1 MPQAIKSIVI
11 KADLDRTFNIT
22 NDIDRWSELF
32 MEYKHSKI
40 LKKENYGR
48 FTRLEF
54 ELSNPEGQ
62 TWQSWRMLDHQEHV
76 AFAQREKPMFP
87 YKYMYLTWKYEQVE
101 DGVLMTWIQDFE
113 LDPKAPKTNEE
124 ALEYT
129 IHNMEEKQKIFKEVI
144 EAGFARVDVGN

>member
-11 KADLDRTFNIT
+11 KGDLDQIFSIT

-32 MEYKHSKI
+32 IEYKHSKI

-54 ELSNPEGQ
+54 EWSKPEGQ
-62 TWQSWRMLDHQEHV
+62 TWQSWRMLDHQKHV

-101 DGVLMTWIQDFE
+101 DGVLMTWTHDFE
-113 LDPKAPKTNEE
+113 MDSNAPKTNEE
-124 ALEYT
+124 ALELM
-129 IHNMEEKQKIFKEVI
+129 IRHMEEKQKHFKEAL
-144 EAGFARVDVGN
+144 EAEFARIDMGN